1 MRRTALERDN
11 YECQN
16 CGKGEESLGQNPD
29 VHHQKP
35 VREFEAPAE
44 AHSLENLI
52 TLCRSC
58 HRLAEEASIMVSA
71 ETEK

>member
-1 MRRTALERDN
+1 MFIIRSQ
-11 YECQN
+11 YEN
-16 CGKGEESLGQNPD
+16 S
-29 VHHQKP
+29 
-35 VREFEAPAE
+35 EAPAE